1 MQNNLEAVGRMTSF
15 DLALQRNRVLR
26 NTYLLLALS
35 LLPTAIGALFGVQI
49 NFAFM
54 SGSPILSF
62 VLFLA
67 VAWGFM
73 WGIERTKNSG
83 MGIVLLLG
91 FTFLMGLLLGPIL
104 QVSLGFRNGGILIA
118 TAAAGT
124 SIIFLTLAGIATVTK
139 KDFSFMGKFLF
150 IGVILLLVA
159 MLANIFL
166 QLPALA
172 LTISSV
178 AVLIFSAYILY
189 DVSRIVTGG
198 ESNYVIATLSI
209 YLDIYNLF
217 VHLLNL
223 LLAFSGERD

>member
-1 MQNNLEAVGRMTSF
+1 
-15 DLALQRNRVLR
+15 
-26 NTYLLLALS
+26 
-35 LLPTAIGALFGVQI
+35 
-49 NFAFM
+49 
-54 SGSPILSF
+54 
-62 VLFLA
+62 
-67 VAWGFM
+67 
-73 WGIERTKNSG
+73 
-83 MGIVLLLG
+83 
-91 FTFLMGLLLGPIL
+91 
-104 QVSLGFRNGGILIA
+104 
-118 TAAAGT
+118 
-124 SIIFLTLAGIATVTK
+124 
-139 KDFSFMGKFLF
+139 MGKFLF